1 MIYDLSVAFSDN
13 LVVWMMRELNIILSF
28 ISVILYFSPEI

>member
-13 LVVWMMRELNIILSF
+13 YIVWMMRELNIILSL
-28 ISVILYFSPEI
+28 IYVIFYFSPEI

>member
-13 LVVWMMRELNIILSF
+13 YIVWMMRELNIILSF